1 MHSLVKRI
9 LSREIQRPSA
19 EKVWQIP
26 GAMELPMPWPFPLRS
41 TPLEVQATSYLAA
54 SERRVSFSNKDM
66 FSVIFKAITFS
77 FSIKYM
83 EALAKEVVVEACPV
97 LMIYQIRAALFIK
110 RQMPHNA
117 CKGH

>member
-54 SERRVSFSNKDM
+54 SERMVSFSIKDM
-66 FSVIFKAITFS
+66 FSVIFKAIT

>member
-1 MHSLVKRI
+1 
-9 LSREIQRPSA
+9 
-19 EKVWQIP
+19 
-26 GAMELPMPWPFPLRS
+26 
-41 TPLEVQATSYLAA
+41 
-54 SERRVSFSNKDM
+54 M
-66 FSVIFKAITFS
+66 FSVIFKAIT

>member
-1 MHSLVKRI
+1 MAVSLAVYTAGGTGNI
-9 LSREIQRPSA
+9 IFGG
-19 EKVWQIP
+19 I
-26 GAMELPMPWPFPLRS
+26 
-41 TPLEVQATSYLAA
+41 
-54 SERRVSFSNKDM
+54 RRMVSFSIKDM
-66 FSVIFKAITFS
+66 FSVMFKAIT

>member
-54 SERRVSFSNKDM
+54 SERMVSFSNKDM
-66 FSVIFKAITFS
+66 CSVMFKAIT

>member
-1 MHSLVKRI
+1 M
-9 LSREIQRPSA
+9 
-19 EKVWQIP
+19 
-26 GAMELPMPWPFPLRS
+26 
-41 TPLEVQATSYLAA
+41 
-54 SERRVSFSNKDM
+54 VSFSIKDM

-77 FSIKYM
+77 IKYM
-83 EALAKEVVVEACPV
+83 EALAMEVVVEACPV

>member
-1 MHSLVKRI
+1 M
-9 LSREIQRPSA
+9 
-19 EKVWQIP
+19 
-26 GAMELPMPWPFPLRS
+26 
-41 TPLEVQATSYLAA
+41 
-54 SERRVSFSNKDM
+54 VSFSNKDM

-77 FSIKYM
+77 IKYM
-83 EALAKEVVVEACPV
+83 EALAKEVVVEVCPV

>member
-1 MHSLVKRI
+1 MADSGSNGITHAMAVSLAVYTAGGTGNIIFGGIRK
-9 LSREIQRPSA
+9 EGQ
-19 EKVWQIP
+19 
-26 GAMELPMPWPFPLRS
+26 
-41 TPLEVQATSYLAA
+41 
-54 SERRVSFSNKDM
+54 FSNKDM
-66 FSVIFKAITFS
+66 FSVIFKAIT